1 MNAILKSI
9 KSREGL
15 VAVLVVVVALVI
27 TAVNPL
33 FMQWGNIKDI
43 FMNISYVTIAALGM
57 SMVIITGGID
67 CSSGAVLALLS
78 LCCGQMAKTGFS
90 FPVYMAATILLG
102 VITGLLNG
110 LFIVK
115 LNVPP
120 MICTLALYN
129 IYRGVIVVVTGGKWI
144 TNLPKSFNII
154 GKGSLLGL
162 PNSIIIMIVVLALT
176 IWLMSRRNLGR
187 NIYAVGSNA
196 KAARLA
202 GINVDNTIIQTYMY
216 SGALL
221 AISAIV
227 YCTRFTSVQTN
238 AGENLHLTLIAAAVI
253 GGTNILGGS
262 GKPIGTFFGALLLTI
277 MRTALVYLKVS
288 TYWDQALQGALIII
302 SVMIGMH
309 EFKRK
314 APAEKAEKEAVINAH

>member
-1 MNAILKSI
+1 MNAIIKSI

-15 VAVLVVVVALVI
+15 VAVLIVVVALVI

-78 LCCGQMAKTGFS
+78 LCCGQLAKMGFS
-90 FPVYMAATILLG
+90 LPVYMAATILLG

-162 PNSIIIMIVVLALT
+162 PNSVIIMIVVVALT
-176 IWLMSRRNLGR
+176 IWLMAKRNLGR

-227 YCTRFTSVQTN
+227 YSTRFTSVQTN

-302 SVMIGMH
+302 SVMIGMY

-314 APAEKAEKEAVINAH
+314 APAEKAEKEAVNNAH